1 MVDVAEA
8 SKASNTVQINA
19 GHSGSLEN
27 KATIQQ
33 SIQNI
38 AEDSS
43 VERKEVEADTGPN
56 VGQNVD
62 IRA

>member
-8 SKASNTVQINA
+8 SKAANTVQVDA
-19 GHSGSLEN
+19 GRSGSLEN
-27 KATIQQ
+27 KAEIQQ
-33 SIQNI
+33 TIQNI

-43 VERKEVEADTGPN
+43 IERKEVEADTGPN